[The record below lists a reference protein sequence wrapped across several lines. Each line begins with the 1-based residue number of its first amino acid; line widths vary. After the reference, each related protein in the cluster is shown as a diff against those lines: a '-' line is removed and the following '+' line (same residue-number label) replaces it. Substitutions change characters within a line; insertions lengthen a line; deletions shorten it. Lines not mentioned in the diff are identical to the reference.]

1 MKSDSGWNRL
11 QCRIFAVA
19 VDRAMIDAAIFEIL
33 DEIRGEEALAD
44 SAFAVEWKG
53 APTSSFEVG
62 TPTRPQWRPPA
73 RHQLIA

>member
-44 SAFAVEWKG
+44 SAFAVDDE
-53 APTSSFEVG
+53 S
-62 TPTRPQWRPPA
+62 
-73 RHQLIA
+73 